1 MIQGLIL
8 AAGKGRRLGG
18 LLNGK
23 PKGLLTIGG
32 RSLIEHQISSM
43 RACGI
48 KRIGVVVGYG
58 ADYVKSELGDEIEY
72 IENTEYATTN
82 SLYSLWLARHWIDAS
97 FIMANSD
104 LLADARIFHR
114 LVQTTGTALAY
125 DSSSGTDEEQM
136 KVSLRE
142 GRVVAISKSLDPE
155 VAAHGESIGLI
166 KFEQAAARQLFEAAD
181 AIVQGGSRNDWS
193 PAAVAAIANRTP
205 IGAVD
210 IAALPWTEIDFPE
223 DLEYARTSIWAR
235 MHERVSRP
243 YVASSAPAVPRP
255 VGGGA
260 IAQSAPLLDPLP

>member
-32 RSLIEHQISSM
+32 MSLIEHQIASM

-58 ADYVKSELGDEIEY
+58 ADYVKSELGDEFAY
-72 IENTEYATTN
+72 IENKEYATTN
-82 SLYSLWLARHWIDAS
+82 SLYSLWLARHWVDAA
-97 FIMANSD
+97 FLMANSD
-104 LLADARIFHR
+104 LLADSRIFHR
-114 LVQTTGTALAY
+114 LVQTTGTVLAY
-125 DSSSGTDEEQM
+125 DSSSGTDAEEM

-155 VAAHGESIGLI
+155 LAAHGESIGLI
-166 KFEQAAARQLFEAAD
+166 KFEKATARQLFEAAD

-193 PAAVAAIANRTP
+193 PAAVAAIANRAP

-210 IAALPWTEIDFPE
+210 IASLPWTEIDFPE
-223 DLEYARTSIWAR
+223 DLDYARTSVWER
-235 MHERVSRP
+235 MHKPVKEPS
-243 YVASSAPAVPRP
+243 ASPAIPAVRRA

-260 IAQSAPLLDPLP
+260 IAQSAPLREPLP